1 MSASQYPVF
10 NVTANP
16 KIIPVVLPPSADPST
31 SGKIRNIPVRGA
43 DHSGWLDFAGEH
55 GWVLKREK
63 ELDGYRLLEDLYRAE
78 GDMEGWDAYRRYLK
92 DWQAGRT
99 TRAFP
104 FHILPKDVQAWQRGE
119 VSDEH
124 KDPWNLP
131 APSPT
136 TGALAEPKGKKA
148 AEAAKVA

>member
-1 MSASQYPVF
+1 MAASEYPIF

-43 DHSGWLDFAGEH
+43 DHSGWLVYAGEQH

-63 ELDGYRLLEDLYRAE
+63 ELDGFKLLEDLYRAE
-78 GDMEGWDAYRRYLK
+78 GNMEGWDAYKRYLK

-99 TRAFP
+99 RAPFP
-104 FHILPKDVQAWQRGE
+104 VHMLPKDVQAWQRGE
-119 VSDEH
+119 VSPEH

-136 TGALAEPKGKKA
+136 TGALAEPKAKKA
-148 AEAAKVA
+148 EAKVA